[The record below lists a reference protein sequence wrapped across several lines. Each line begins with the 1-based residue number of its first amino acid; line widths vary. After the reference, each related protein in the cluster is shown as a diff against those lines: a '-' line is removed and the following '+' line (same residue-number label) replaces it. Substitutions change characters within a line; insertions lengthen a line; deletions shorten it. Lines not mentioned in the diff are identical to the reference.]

1 LKFTVR
7 NQIAA
12 IWKDKKISYTEFF
25 KQSAMYASLYA
36 DIKPDKVA
44 VFSPNRPEWIFAFF
58 SIWLNRATAVPIDF
72 MSLPGEVAYILNDS
86 RPEVIFIPQEYVEIF
101 DKIESELLYPI
112 KVIIFRRD
120 KRRLRRN
127 LRPSTSNKLIWKKP
141 LLLPTPQEQPA
152 IQKG

>member
-112 KVIIFRRD
+112 KVIIFEEISED
-120 KRRLRRN
+120 FEE
-127 LRPSTSNKLIWKKP
+127 I
-141 LLLPTPQEQPA
+141 
-152 IQKG
+152 